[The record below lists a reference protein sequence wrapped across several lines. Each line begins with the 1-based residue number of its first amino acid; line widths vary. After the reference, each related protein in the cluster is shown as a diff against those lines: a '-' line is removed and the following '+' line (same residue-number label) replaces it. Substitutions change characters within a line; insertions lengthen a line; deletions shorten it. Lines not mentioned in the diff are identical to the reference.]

1 MNIQKLVFVVLLIFV
16 SGCVHGEQTTS
27 NGDLGSGLLGTNNGI
42 LFEMS
47 EIPPAISSGQ
57 SFSLEVSATNAGSYS
72 ANPGDVRVSLSNS
85 KSFNF
90 LLNEDFQQVKSRDS
104 GLTNNNVLLKS
115 LDADVLGDSALFLF
129 EDVSYKTKP
138 TQDVQVPLTVDT
150 CYYYNTVASV
160 NICVAKDTSSEI
172 CSSSEDKAVVNQ
184 GAPVKVSGFSQISSL
199 GNSNIITSNIR
210 IDVSTVG
217 DGKFESYSTGNPDK
231 SLSCT
236 HPADDV
242 KLNTVRLKSIQIGS
256 QLPFTGENIV
266 DICGSDLINLDQT
279 GKGSVNCNG
288 VTLYSQY
295 SESIG
300 DFEERMVI
308 TLDYLNSDSITG
320 NLNVLA
326 L

>member
-16 SGCVHGEQTTS
+16 SGCIHGAQTQS
-27 NGDLGSGLLGTNNGI
+27 DSFGGGLIGEDKGIIFEISDL
-42 LFEMS
+42 
-47 EIPPAISSGQ
+47 PPAISSNQ
-57 SFSLEVSATNAGSYS
+57 AFELEVSATNAGSYS
-72 ANPGDVRVSLSNS
+72 VNPEEVRVSLSNS
-85 KSFNF
+85 KSFDF
-90 LLNEDFQQVKSRDS
+90 SLTEDFQQIVS
-104 GLTNNNVLLKS
+104 GENGLINNNVILKS
-115 LDADVLGDSALFLF
+115 LDADVLGGSTLFLF
-129 EDVSYKTKP
+129 RDMSYITKP
-138 TQDVQVPLTVDT
+138 SQDVQIPLTVDT

-172 CSSSEDKAVVNQ
+172 CSSSEAKPVVNQ

-210 IDVSTVG
+210 IDVSAVG
-217 DGKFESYSTGNPDK
+217 DGKFESYSTPK
-231 SLSCT
+231 PTLSCT
-236 HPADDV
+236 ALASDII
-242 KLNTVRLKSIQIGS
+242 LNSVRLRAIRVGS
-256 QLPFTGENIV
+256 HEIDGDEIDSVCGT
-266 DICGSDLINLDQT
+266 DIIMLDT
-279 GKGSVNCNG
+279 EGKGSVNCNG

-308 TLDYLNSDSITG
+308 TLDYLNSDSVTE

>member
-1 MNIQKLVFVVLLIFV
+1 MNLQKLFFVVLLIFV
-16 SGCVHGEQTTS
+16 SGCVHGAQTTS
-27 NGDLGSGLLGTNNGI
+27 GGDLGSGLIGTDKGI
-42 LFEMS
+42 IFEMS
-47 EIPPAISSGQ
+47 GLPPAISSSQ
-57 SFSLEVSATNAGSYS
+57 AFELEVSATNAGSYS
-72 ANPGDVRVSLSNS
+72 VNSEDVRVSLSNS
-85 KSFNF
+85 KSFDF
-90 LLNEDFQQVKSRDS
+90 LLNEDFQQIVSGEN
-104 GLTNNNVLLKS
+104 GLTNNNILLKS
-115 LDADVLGDSALFLF
+115 LDTDVLGDSALFLF
-129 EDVSYKTKP
+129 EELSYKTKP

-160 NICVAKDTSSEI
+160 NVCVAKDTSSEI
-172 CSSSEDKAVVNQ
+172 CSSREAKTVVNQ
-184 GAPVKVSGFSQISSL
+184 GAPVKVSGFEQISSL

-210 IDVSTVG
+210 IDVATVG

-231 SLSCT
+231 TLSCT
-236 HPADDV
+236 HPSDDV
-242 KLNTVRLKSIQIGS
+242 RLNTVRLKSIKIGS
-256 QLPFTGENIV
+256 QETITGENIV
-266 DICGSDLINLDQT
+266 DICGTDLINLDEA

-300 DFEERMVI
+300 AFEERMVI